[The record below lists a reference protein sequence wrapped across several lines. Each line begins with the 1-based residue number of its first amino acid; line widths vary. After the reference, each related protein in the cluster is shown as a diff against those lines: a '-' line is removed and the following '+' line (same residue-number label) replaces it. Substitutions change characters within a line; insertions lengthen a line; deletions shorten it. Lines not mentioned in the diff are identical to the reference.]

1 MLRKSLIGAAVLAI
15 SPAIA
20 FAAPATTAV
29 MTVKPAIVQTVKAE
43 KAEKA
48 KVVKTHNTA
57 KKMKVTS
64 HLHLKAKPKV
74 NKV

>member
-1 MLRKSLIGAAVLAI
+1 MFRKSLIAAAVLAI

-20 FAAPATTAV
+20 FAAPMTTATTTA
-29 MTVKPAIVQTVKAE
+29 KPAITQSVKAE
-43 KAEKA
+43 KV
-48 KVVKTHNTA
+48 KVVKTHRAA
-57 KKMKVTS
+57 KKVKVTA

>member
-1 MLRKSLIGAAVLAI
+1 MFRKSLIAAAVLAI

-20 FAAPATTAV
+20 IAAPVTTAT
-29 MTVKPAIVQTVKAE
+29 MTTKPAITQTVKAE
-43 KAEKA
+43 KV
-48 KVVKTHNTA
+48 KVVKTHRTA

>member
-1 MLRKSLIGAAVLAI
+1 MLRKSLIAAAVLAI

-20 FAAPATTAV
+20 FAAPVTNATTNA
-29 MTVKPAIVQTVKAE
+29 KPAIVQTVKAE
-43 KAEKA
+43 KA
-48 KVVKTHNTA
+48 KVVKTHHTA